1 MKFILLKLLPLTLEI
16 LCKSPIKEKR
26 KFINFI
32 VPIICSHEIVNPKN
46 VCNIFVDIKKIIR
59 ETKITVFPN
68 FYLFKNSKKFG
79 LLYILYINT
88 LILFVVCVF
97 V

>member
-68 FYLFKNSKKFG
+68 FYLFKNSKN
-79 LLYILYINT
+79 LDCYISYILIP
-88 LILFVVCVF
+88 LFCTMF
-97 V
+97 A